1 MNSRRLLGTI
11 PEVSPIRWSTAV
23 RPAPGVMLTPIE
35 GYRPKRPNRLA
46 NGWSPTALVVA
57 ADRSKSFDVFKALLE
72 PLGPVVDVVL
82 ETSHFRTDGRHRD
95 LQRAGV
101 KRQGVVSYFNEFE
114 DILTDDGCTGVAVMS
129 TIVPWEVQFD
139 EHKTIV
145 IYAINR
151 RPFREVLKRF
161 GIRKRDD
168 LVLVSEVKHVHHS
181 SIEDAF
187 KFRDLAKRLGM

>member
-1 MNSRRLLGTI
+1 VGTI
-11 PEVSPIRWSTAV
+11 PDTGLVHWSSAV
-23 RPAPGVMLTPIE
+23 RPAPGVALTPIE
-35 GYRPKRPNRLA
+35 GYRPKRLHRLA

-57 ADRSKSFDVFKALLE
+57 ADRSKSFDLFKALLE

-95 LQRAGV
+95 LRRDGV
-101 KRQGVVSYFNEFE
+101 NKLGIVSYFNEFE
-114 DILTDDGCTGVAVMS
+114 DILTEDGCTGVAVLS

-139 EHKTIV
+139 EHKTII

-151 RPFREVLKRF
+151 RPFKAILRRF
-161 GIRKRDD
+161 GLRKRDD
-168 LVLVSEVKHVHHS
+168 LVLVSEVKHIHHS
-181 SIEDAF
+181 SIDDAF